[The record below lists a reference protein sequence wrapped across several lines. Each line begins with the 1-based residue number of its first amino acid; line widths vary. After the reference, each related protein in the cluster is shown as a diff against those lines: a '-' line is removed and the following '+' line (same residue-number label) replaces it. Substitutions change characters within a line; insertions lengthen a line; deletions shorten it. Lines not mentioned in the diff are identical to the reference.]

1 MGLYGA
7 NAPNFCVSFLLR
19 LLCSLK
25 CRSQSFENPH
35 RNHQTKNEKVTKKV
49 HLSSKDYA
57 SFSEISSIVQL
68 LGHCLMRKTGFAMD
82 IPKSMIKCCRWCWR
96 TNVLVLIWVSVVLP
110 FRKCLH
116 LLHLGLYTV
125 STTRVNNDAAIV
137 AHICYISLLRCN
149 YYHEY
154 LACEEKDLW
163 TIHLV

>member
-1 MGLYGA
+1 MCKLSFTFA
-7 NAPNFCVSFLLR
+7 LFLKVSKSKFWK
-19 LLCSLK
+19 STSK
-25 CRSQSFENPH
+25 SSDKEW
-35 RNHQTKNEKVTKKV
+35 KGDKKV

-57 SFSEISSIVQL
+57 SFSEISSTVQL
-68 LGHCLMRKTGFAMD
+68 LGHCLMRETGFAMD

-110 FRKCLH
+110 FHKCLH